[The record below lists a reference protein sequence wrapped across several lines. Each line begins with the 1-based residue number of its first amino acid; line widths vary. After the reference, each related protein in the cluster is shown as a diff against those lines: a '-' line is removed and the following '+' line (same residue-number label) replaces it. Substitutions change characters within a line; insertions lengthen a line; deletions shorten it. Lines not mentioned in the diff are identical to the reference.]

1 MILMH
6 VPKRTS
12 GTCGEMS
19 ERFKEPV
26 LKTGDAAMHRGF
38 KSHSLRQAHFVKDAL
53 KSNAGCCFIP
63 FAVSGIR
70 ITMSFLILLSFTYS
84 ERGEVCPLYR

>member
-19 ERFKEPV
+19 EWFMVAV
-26 LKTGDAAMHRGF
+26 LKTAVRSHRGF
-38 KSHSLRQAHFVKDAL
+38 DSHSPRQAHFVKDAL
-53 KSNAGCCFIP
+53 KSNAGCCLIP

-70 ITMSFLILLSFTYS
+70 ITLSFLILLSFTYS
-84 ERGEVCPLYR
+84 ERGEVRLLYR